1 MSESNTEGRIELILG
16 PMFSGKSTRLIEVIR
31 KYTYKAKKTIMVK
44 FYADK
49 RYSEKSEVV
58 THDLIKYDSIDCKKL
73 RDSIDLLQKYDVI
86 GIDEGQFFPDLVEA
100 CEELALAKKIIII
113 AAINGD
119 FRMEPFPV
127 ISKIIAKAD
136 KIKLLKAYCFNC
148 HKDAKFSLRIVQSNE
163 TVLIG
168 AGEAYK
174 PACRECHKFFSM
186 EREKGNLNIDKI
198 IKNLD
203 EKRLKKIIEAIS
215 SSIVEIGTNNHG
227 TRVIQFLISCL
238 TTRDL
243 QDYFVEIIKPHTI
256 QLLKELNGAHI
267 IQKVL
272 LEFPDSCDDINKI
285 IIDNC
290 SYLAAHRHGCCV
302 LQKFL
307 DGNYKKLEGN
317 IKEVLEYIYLLK
329 SIKRNIQSEMREKQ
343 NRPIN
348 MDYSYCT
355 TDEQRKELEKK
366 EEEEREK
373 KNRRVNKR

>member
-113 AAINGD
+113 AALNGD

-198 IKNLD
+198 IKNEENKENKENKETTPVK
-203 EKRLKKIIEAIS
+203 EKEDKEGS
-215 SSIVEIGTNNHG
+215 SSGDETSLSSS
-227 TRVIQFLISCL
+227 TKEMAQISP
-238 TTRDL
+238 
-243 QDYFVEIIKPHTI
+243 K
-256 QLLKELNGAHI
+256 
-267 IQKVL
+267 
-272 LEFPDSCDDINKI
+272 
-285 IIDNC
+285 
-290 SYLAAHRHGCCV
+290 
-302 LQKFL
+302 
-307 DGNYKKLEGN
+307 
-317 IKEVLEYIYLLK
+317 
-329 SIKRNIQSEMREKQ
+329 
-343 NRPIN
+343 
-348 MDYSYCT
+348 
-355 TDEQRKELEKK
+355 
-366 EEEEREK
+366 
-373 KNRRVNKR
+373 